1 MQLLHYPGQ
10 SAVVT
15 AIKAQLSQL
24 EGGGGDI
31 DYYYIIPVHKVKHAW
46 LDLWVACIYAR
57 VLNGM

>member
-24 EGGGGDI
+24 EGGGRGTL
-31 DYYYIIPVHKVKHAW
+31 IIIISYLYTKLNMPGWIYEWPVFMHV
-46 LDLWVACIYAR
+46 C
-57 VLNGM
+57 